1 MNRGN
6 SPVIALKTVN
16 RSFDGRDVLKNV
28 SFEVAPGEA
37 LCLLGRSGMGKSVTL
52 KLIIGLIRPDSGA
65 ICVDGQNIVDMN
77 EDALSKVRSRMG
89 FLFQGAALF
98 DSMSL
103 YENLALP
110 LKRLRPET
118 ADSEIAAIVQKNL
131 DDVGLGKDGRKMP
144 VELSGGM
151 RKRAGL
157 ARSLML
163 DPHILLIDEPVSG
176 LDRVTASEIDDL
188 LLQVKERDR
197 PAMVI
202 VTHDTHEARRVGD
215 RVAVLDKGSL
225 IAMGHID
232 DLAHSDQP
240 LVRALV
246 SEVY

>member
-1 MNRGN
+1 MTQGN
-6 SPVIALKTVN
+6 PPVIAFHGVN
-16 RSFDGRDVLKNV
+16 RSFGGRDVLKDM

-52 KLIIGLIRPDSGA
+52 KLIIGLIKPDSGT

-77 EDALSKVRSRMG
+77 EDGLSKVRSRIG

-103 YENLALP
+103 CENLALP

-118 ADSEIAAIVQKNL
+118 SGKEIAAIVQKNL
-131 DDVGLGKDGRKMP
+131 EDVGLGKDSHKMP
-144 VELSGGM
+144 MELSGGM

-188 LLQVKERDR
+188 LLQVRERDR
-197 PAMVI
+197 PTMVI
-202 VTHDTHEARRVGD
+202 VTHDTHEARRIGD
-215 RVAVLDKGSL
+215 RVAVLDNGRL
-225 IAMGHID
+225 IGAGRID
-232 DLAHSDQP
+232 ELAQSANS

-246 SEVY
+246 SQEE

>member
-1 MNRGN
+1 M
-6 SPVIALKTVN
+6 
-16 RSFDGRDVLKNV
+16 
-28 SFEVAPGEA
+28 SFEVPPGEA

-52 KLIIGLIRPDSGA
+52 KLIIGLIKPDSGA
-65 ICVDGQNIVDMN
+65 ICVDGQNIVDMD
-77 EDALSKVRSRMG
+77 EDGLSKVRSRMG

-110 LKRLRPET
+110 LKRLRPDT
-118 ADSEIAAIVQKNL
+118 PDNEIAATVQKNL
-131 DDVGLGKDGRKMP
+131 DDVGLGKDGHKMP

-163 DPHILLIDEPVSG
+163 DPHILLIDEPISG

-188 LLQVKERDR
+188 LLQVKARQR

-215 RVAVLDKGSL
+215 RVAVLDNGSL
-225 IAMGHID
+225 IAVGHID
-232 DLAHSDQP
+232 DLVQSENS

-246 SEVY
+246 SREE

>member
-1 MNRGN
+1 MNDSNHPAIAFRG
-6 SPVIALKTVN
+6 VN
-16 RSFDGRDVLKNV
+16 RSFDGRDVLKDM
-28 SFEVAPGEA
+28 SFEAAPGEA

-52 KLIIGLIRPDSGA
+52 KLIIGLIKPDSGA
-65 ICVDGQNIVDMN
+65 IRVDGQNIVDMD
-77 EDALSKVRSRMG
+77 EDALSRVRSRIG

-118 ADSEIAAIVQKNL
+118 PGKEIAMIVQKNL
-131 DDVGLGKDGRKMP
+131 EDVGLGKDSHKMP
-144 VELSGGM
+144 MELSGGM

-163 DPHILLIDEPVSG
+163 DPHILLIDEPISG

-197 PAMVI
+197 PTMVI

-215 RVAVLDKGSL
+215 RVAVLDKGRL
-225 IAMGHID
+225 IEVGRID
-232 DLAHSDQP
+232 DLAQSTNS

-246 SEVY
+246 SREE

>member
-1 MNRGN
+1 MNNGN
-6 SPVIALKTVN
+6 PPVIAFHGVN
-16 RSFDGRDVLKNV
+16 RSFDGRDVLKDM
-28 SFEVAPGEA
+28 SLEVAPGES

-52 KLIIGLIRPDSGA
+52 KLIIGLIKPDSGT
-65 ICVDGQNIVDMN
+65 ICVDGLNIAELN
-77 EDALSKVRSRMG
+77 EDGLSKVRSRIG

-118 ADSEIAAIVQKNL
+118 PGKEIAAIVQKNL
-131 DDVGLGKDGRKMP
+131 EDVGLGKDGQKMP
-144 VELSGGM
+144 MELSGGM

-163 DPHILLIDEPVSG
+163 DPHILLIDEPISG

-188 LLQVKERDR
+188 LLRVKDRDR
-197 PAMVI
+197 PTMLI

-215 RVAVLDKGSL
+215 RIAVLDKGRL
-225 IAMGHID
+225 IEVGRID
-232 DLAHSDQP
+232 DLAQSTNP

-246 SEVY
+246 TREE

>member
-1 MNRGN
+1 MNKDN
-6 SPVIALKTVN
+6 PPVIAFRGVN
-16 RSFDGRDVLKNV
+16 RSFDGRDVLKDV
-28 SFEVAPGEA
+28 SFDVARGET

-52 KLIIGLIRPDSGA
+52 KLIIGLIKPDSGT
-65 ICVDGQNIVDMN
+65 ICVDGQNIVDMD
-77 EDALSKVRSRMG
+77 EDGLSKTRSRMG
-89 FLFQGAALF
+89 FLFQSAALF
-98 DSMSL
+98 DSLSL
-103 YENLALP
+103 YENLAFP

-118 ADSEIAAIVQKNL
+118 PDGEIAAIVQKNL
-131 DDVGLGKDGRKMP
+131 EDVGLGKDSRKMP
-144 VELSGGM
+144 MELSGGM

-176 LDRVTASEIDDL
+176 LDRVTALEIDDL

-215 RVAVLDKGSL
+215 RVAVLDNGSL
-225 IAMGHID
+225 IGVGRID
-232 DLAHSDQP
+232 DLAQSENP

-246 SEVY
+246 SREE